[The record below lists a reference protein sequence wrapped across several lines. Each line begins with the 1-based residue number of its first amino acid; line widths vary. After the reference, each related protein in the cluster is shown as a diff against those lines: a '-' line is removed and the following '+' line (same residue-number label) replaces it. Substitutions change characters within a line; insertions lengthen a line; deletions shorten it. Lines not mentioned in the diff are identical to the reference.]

1 MKIKDPTERFS
12 GRAADY
18 VKYRQG
24 YPDTL
29 VPLIE
34 KEAELTTCSAIADV
48 GCGTGL
54 LAEPFLKNG
63 YAVLGV

>member
-1 MKIKDPTERFS
+1 MVKDPTERFS
-12 GRAADY
+12 GRVGAY

-34 KEAELTTCSAIADV
+34 KQAELTTHSVIADV

-54 LAEPFLKNG
+54 LAEAFLKKWLRG
-63 YAVLGV
+63 AWS